1 MPAEEKENS
10 SYNPELTHTGGSI
23 GIKNLF
29 ASPNSDQLKGD
40 FLNMGSEQV
49 WSYYY
54 NKDKFNVGGS
64 NEVPQ
69 FLQPLWITNF
79 HGSQPAHTKISQDP
93 HSNSQLALATI
104 APEAQEMFKLYFQ
117 PEPVATES
125 TDMFDPVSSYQG
137 SYLLQANVVTPA
149 AFETAGSKQKYFL
162 RKAFI
167 SLDHFIYVLGYNPS
181 FAAPWGSNPPT
192 EPPGI
197 FDLVTSEGS
206 LELQTPATSGE
217 EYQDITF
224 FMQCPHSPLE
234 STYIGNNLPK
244 LVNAEIKNITSFND
258 TVWSNF
264 TQTTN
269 ELFLPNL
276 YVYLTAN
283 LERDKKPAPEIGRNA
298 TFVNILHTE
307 LVNVDALLLSSN
319 KEHESWAFEKQ
330 TKQQSLGNSLGADY
344 FQSLAKAAAVA
355 PLVTGLTGRQKNIVF
370 TTDNL
375 DLMKYSDH
383 ANIFPTYNRIEF
395 TKDKESAVAQAL
407 YDTGL
412 EKYILTHIA
421 FADKSIPAQSAF
433 EESAI
438 QNVIMQHSFEKDP
451 TNSSLKINSFMNSG
465 TSTAQSADFK
475 VMMNEYKGKV
485 QATEVKENAVLDSTP
500 MLFVGTGWKDNPDDF
515 DDFNFEKSLKALIL
529 ESKMAGMAKKY
540 FRSLE
545 EVYAGKE
552 AYSETIA
559 YKIEKYGT
567 PIGGQPNLIQSFYFP
582 NSENVQKFVYCDT
595 QISYGEQYT
604 YEIYAYR
611 LVFGNKY
618 KYLPESQ
625 VPILN
630 TNNGQSADKHAIYQQ
645 INYENSLHLSLIKVP
660 YYGLYN
666 QLQDK
671 IGTANLPPLPPQVT
685 FLPYRNVSDKL
696 MLRLETNYGEYSD
709 KPVIINDTDEEVFA
723 SIKETQN
730 VFSHSPIKFKT
741 DSPVEGYEILRIG
754 PDPETGVTAA
764 PTSYAD
770 FAGPYLT
777 TEKQNELI
785 DPELSVYMADPNAE
799 GQDTNTVYK
808 PSPSVVLGETTNF
821 KLNKIVPNMIYYYT
835 FRSVETISGVT
846 VMSNPTAVYKIEM
859 STEPGKKFAIPKISI
874 YDMKTKKKRDAT
886 KTMQRFLKIS
896 PSYNMKVVNEETY
909 DLNTSAAPELGIAKD
924 ALFAGSDQESKKFKV
939 RLTSKSTGKKIDVNV
954 RFDQKHT
961 NGPPHKK

>member
-49 WSYYY
+49 WAYYH
-54 NKDKFNVGGS
+54 NKDKYNVGGS

-69 FLQPLWITNF
+69 YGQPGWLTSF
-79 HGSQPAHTKISQDP
+79 HSSQPSHTKISQDP
-93 HSNSQLALATI
+93 HALSPSLALANI

-117 PEPVATES
+117 PEPITTES
-125 TDMFDPVSSYQG
+125 TDMFDPVSLYQG
-137 SYLLQANVVTPA
+137 SYLLQANVADSDQLESV
-149 AFETAGSKQKYFL
+149 GSKLKYFL
-162 RKAFI
+162 GKAFVN
-167 SLDHFIYVLGYNPS
+167 LQHFIYALGYSDTSND
-181 FAAPWGSNPPT
+181 AANNLPLWLSQALWESNQYLQPL
-192 EPPGI
+192 G
-197 FDLVTSEGS
+197 DLDK
-206 LELQTPATSGE
+206 
-217 EYQDITF
+217 EYKDITF
-224 FMQCPHSPLE
+224 FMQCPYSPLE

-283 LERDKKPAPEIGRNA
+283 LERDKRPAPEIGRNA
-298 TFVNILHTE
+298 AFINLLHTE

-465 TSTAQSADFK
+465 ASTAQSADFK

-485 QATEVKENAVLDSTP
+485 QATEVKENVGLDSTP
-500 MLFVGTGWKDNPDDF
+500 ILFVGTGWKDNPDDF

-545 EVYAGKE
+545 EVYTGKE

-559 YKIEKYGT
+559 YKIEKYGP

-618 KYLPESQ
+618 KYLPESAGP
-625 VPILN
+625 VLN
-630 TNNGQSADKHAIYQQ
+630 ETGWSADKHAIYQR

-754 PDPETGVTAA
+754 PDPETGITTA

-924 ALFAGSDQESKKFKV
+924 ALFAGSDQESRKFKV